1 MVHRSWT
8 IAHAPRVDVPQAIE
22 HVDGSILCRNLWKID
37 AMIPMTISAA
47 SRTGISGLV
56 SSAEAGQD
64 VVLSR
69 HGRVVAEIVSAEEI
83 ARLRR
88 DRELLKD
95 AAIVMARFATDSGV
109 RTDLDSALEA
119 FGLSRNELESEA
131 GSP

>member
-1 MVHRSWT
+1 
-8 IAHAPRVDVPQAIE
+8 
-22 HVDGSILCRNLWKID
+22 
-37 AMIPMTISAA
+37 MIPMTISAA